1 MKKKSLRSALTTD
14 ETTYNR
20 ITENISLNWGI
31 KDKCDNR
38 SKDEIAKMFPLF
50 DMPIDDVREEIN
62 ETMKLFEEKE
72 ELAKVEALKRARE
85 ADDEGW
91 IAVKPSKKTRKLD
104 AGLKDE
110 ARRGKGNTRSR
121 GAKKT
126 KDKTLQNFYRFQLR
140 EGKESELQE
149 LRRKFEADKQKVA
162 DMKMKKR
169 LNPLA

>member
-1 MKKKSLRSALTTD
+1 MFDILLIYTIQGVSKKKISIAFGL
-14 ETTYNR
+14 
-20 ITENISLNWGI
+20 ITLGKN
-31 KDKCDNR
+31 K
-38 SKDEIAKMFPLF
+38 
-50 DMPIDDVREEIN
+50 
-62 ETMKLFEEKE
+62 T
-72 ELAKVEALKRARE
+72 
-85 ADDEGW
+85 
-91 IAVKPSKKTRKLD
+91 SKKTRKLD

-110 ARRGKGNTRSR
+110 ARRGKRNTRSR